1 MNLGPDANGKIP
13 PQQEA
18 IMNELAL
25 WMFINREAFEG
36 TIPCS
41 EYRDGN
47 VWLLQSLER
56 NCFYAIYL
64 DPEQKPWD
72 WGTRKEFLLSNYHMN
87 ENSTISVLGHGG
99 EILEYSENTDAAPR
113 MENGTDGLKIDV
125 MRAQR
130 IYNDRKWPNPIV
142 LKLENLDK
150 K

>member
-1 MNLGPDANGKIP
+1 
-13 PQQEA
+13 
-18 IMNELAL
+18 MNELAL

-56 NCFYAIYL
+56 NSIYAIYL
-64 DPEQKPWD
+64 DPEQSPWD
-72 WGTRKEFLLSNYHMN
+72 WGTRKELFLSNYHMN
-87 ENSTISVLGHGG
+87 KHSRISVLGHGG
-99 EILEYSENTDAAPR
+99 EILEYSENADAAPR
-113 MENGTDGLKIDV
+113 MENGTRGLKIDV

-142 LKLENLDK
+142 VKLENLDK